1 MDFVISNFDDLN
13 KHYTSKSEEVWKL
26 INQNNYDKAI
36 LKQCYSYIRDINK
49 KRDWL
54 RMIDLGYISVD
65 AVKEIYGD
73 TEIFLRERHL
83 HNLVNQ
89 DAFQVSN
96 ELIGVVD
103 NYLFK

>member
-1 MDFVISNFDDLN
+1 MNKYYTTKSN
-13 KHYTSKSEEVWKL
+13 KVWKL
-26 INQNNYDKAI
+26 INRNNYDKEI

-54 RMIDLGYISVD
+54 RMIDSGYISVD
-65 AVKEIYGD
+65 AVKEIYSD

-83 HNLVNQ
+83 HNLVNE
-89 DAFQVSN
+89 DAFKVSN
-96 ELIGVVD
+96 ELISVVD